1 MSSALRVVRPIGRR
15 GQVVIPKDIRRHLH
29 LREGGEVAF
38 ELREGRVELTAPDA
52 GAFLEQFFGL
62 PKLPGPSPDAQTL
75 KDQMAQEHD
84 EVP

>member
-38 ELREGRVELTAPDA
+38 EIRAGRVELTAPDT
-52 GAFLEQFFGL
+52 GNFLEQFL
-62 PKLPGPSPDAQTL
+62 DVPKIRGKSPEPRTL
-75 KDQMAQEHD
+75 KDQMAAQHD
-84 EVP
+84 EVH